1 VGSNEFMS
9 INHTPRDQ
17 QQDSLRQSQLDC
29 DRPVRE
35 VQQVRLRST
44 HRQVVRAYR
53 DISRVTAQ
61 RAIVMELAYTSIHQ

>member
-1 VGSNEFMS
+1 MS
-9 INHTPRDQ
+9 INRTPRDQ

-44 HRQVVRAYR
+44 HTKAVRAYR
-53 DISRVTAQ
+53 DISRIAAQ
-61 RAIVMELAYTSIHQ
+61 RAIVTELGGTSTSVSE